1 LHQETKE
8 FRFRHIRDW
17 MTNTMHPTLE
27 RFRQLLL
34 RQEVMI
40 GKLSQ
45 ADMGIMLVAAAL
57 TIPKDATHTER
68 EVTERLH
75 RWVSTVGSNLRDD
88 AVELRRYLIDCRC
101 LQRDPAGRAYTRSE
115 DWPTGWKETAA
126 ELESLDIEEFADQVR
141 IEEAERRAARKKAA
155 LEKKDTGAA

>member
-1 LHQETKE
+1 
-8 FRFRHIRDW
+8 
-17 MTNTMHPTLE
+17 MTNTMYSTLD

-34 RQEVMI
+34 RQEVII

-45 ADMGIMLVAAAL
+45 SDMGIMLVAAAL
-57 TIPKDATHTER
+57 AIPKDATHTER

-88 AVELRRYLIDCRC
+88 AVELRRYLVDWRC
-101 LQRDPAGRAYTRSE
+101 LQRDPAGRAYTRPA
-115 DWPTGWKETAA
+115 DWPDKWKEIGK
-126 ELESLDIEEFADQVR
+126 ELESLDIEQFADQVR
-141 IEEAERRAARKKAA
+141 IEEADRRAARKKAA